1 MNPALPALSG
11 SRRPLHEVQA
21 DLWSKALQH
30 DITLR
35 LAYANPKFACELCGA
50 FAERLLK
57 NGVLPD
63 FADTI
68 H

>member
-1 MNPALPALSG
+1 MNTAFQALSG
-11 SRRPLHEVQA
+11 SRRPLQDVQA
-21 DLWSKALQH
+21 DLWSKCLQH

-35 LAYANPKFACELCGA
+35 LAYANPKLACELCGA

-63 FADTI
+63 FAETI